1 MRRARSF
8 PGDAKFKL
16 AIFLRPAIA
25 APSDPEEAAFCSVVR
40 GWRLSDTL
48 HSPLPGDG
56 DQTQREGRKAHEGA
70 RCGCVY
76 YWKCRGFAAPSA
88 SGQHRGVSPGPT
100 WWRLQDAKSLKSEI
114 INRKQIQRFHD
125 IYIYI
130 YICIDSLSFSPIPSE
145 MPSQN
150 SEHSRRYRCVRGCTA
165 DTKHGKVG
173 GGTAAP
179 KPTAASAHP
188 LQHCSVPAA
197 SGALPTENKP
207 WKRQQQQKGS
217 GESPVQCRG
226 SSSACPMAAPY

>member
-88 SGQHRGVSPGPT
+88 SRQHRGVSPGPT

-114 INRKQIQRFHD
+114 INWKQIQRFHD

-130 YICIDSLSFSPIPSE
+130 FGIDSLSFSPIPSE

-173 GGTAAP
+173 GGNCSPKANSCLCPSAA
-179 KPTAASAHP
+179 
-188 LQHCSVPAA
+188 
-197 SGALPTENKP
+197 ALL
-207 WKRQQQQKGS
+207 RAGCQ
-217 GESPVQCRG
+217 RG
-226 SSSACPMAAPY
+226 PPD